1 MKKHFGMLS
10 VLAVAAALLLAAA
23 VPAAADQLKPNDYCF
38 GVMGFEGDG
47 GPIFII
53 ADEKEFKE
61 SGTYVGPPPSI
72 VPAGFIVS
80 PYSDVTFEYRGT
92 IPNGRLALEE
102 AGFKECPEIVP

>member
-1 MKKHFGMLS
+1 MIKHVVMALT
-10 VLAVAAALLLAAA
+10 LALLAI
-23 VPAAADQLKPNDYCF
+23 PAGADQIKPNDFCF

-53 ADEKEFKE
+53 ADEKQFKHN
-61 SGTYVGPPPSI
+61 GVYAGPPLEL

-92 IPNGRLALEE
+92 IAAGRAALEA

>member
-1 MKKHFGMLS
+1 MVKRTLILVAVMLFAIS
-10 VLAVAAALLLAAA
+10 ING
-23 VPAAADQLKPNDYCF
+23 DQAKPNDYCF

-61 SGTYVGPPPSI
+61 SGAYVGPPDEL
-72 VPAGFIVS
+72 VPPRFVRS
-80 PYSDVTFEYRGT
+80 PYSDVTFEYQGT
-92 IPNGRLALEE
+92 IAAGVAELEA

>member
-1 MKKHFGMLS
+1 MRRS
-10 VLAVAAALLLAAA
+10 TAPLAIVVAVALLLPFA
-23 VPAAADQLKPNDYCF
+23 VSAEADQLKPNDYCF

-61 SGTYVGPPPSI
+61 TGAYVGPPLNI
-72 VPAGFIVS
+72 VPANFVVS
-80 PYSDVTFEYRGT
+80 PYSDVTFEYQGP
-92 IPNGRLALEE
+92 IAAGRAELEA